1 MLTLLCTVSSLP
13 RPTVLLV
20 SSLLALTSAA
30 PALAQSAGDEQ
41 YSDPLAGQPSVK
53 PSKPAKPSRPAT
65 PSRSSTPSLT
75 PTPQPSSSG
84 SGSSGSRTATQ
95 PATRAP
101 SAPPAAARTATAA
114 SSSAKQLP
122 RTGFDTIV
130 VAALGAALLLLGI
143 GLRLRTADARF

>member
-1 MLTLLCTVSSLP
+1 MLRILRTVSSLP

-41 YSDPLAGQPSVK
+41 YSDPLAGQPSAK
-53 PSKPAKPSRPAT
+53 PSKSVRPSKPAT

-75 PTPQPSSSG
+75 PTPQGSSSG
-84 SGSSGSRTATQ
+84 SGSSGSRTTTQ
-95 PATRAP
+95 PATPAP
-101 SAPPAAARTATAA
+101 SAPAAAAPTAPTA

-130 VAALGAALLLLGI
+130 VAALGGAFLLLGI